1 MFAYLT
7 GKITY
12 RSPAVIHLDVQGV
25 GYEIQI
31 SLNTFSQIA
40 GLEECRL
47 YTYLHVQEDAHT
59 LYGFYHPEE
68 KEIFCLL
75 IGVSGIGAA
84 TARMI
89 LSRLTP
95 EEIHRAILSEDE
107 QMLSSVKG
115 IGPKTAKRLIL
126 ELKDKMLQLTSS
138 RTTSTTDAPAS
149 PADAFAIPSHNS
161 FARDAL
167 NALIALGI
175 AKQTA
180 EAAVSKALKEA
191 TPQSLEDLIK
201 RSLKYA

>member
-12 RSPAVIHLDVQGV
+12 RSPALIHLEVQGV

-40 GLEECRL
+40 HLETCRL

-59 LYGFYHPEE
+59 LYGFYDVTE
-68 KEIFCLL
+68 KEIFRLL
-75 IGVSGIGAA
+75 IGVSGVGAA

-95 EEIHRAILSEDE
+95 EEIHRAILSDDE
-107 QMLSSVKG
+107 QALSSVKG

-126 ELKDKMLQLTSS
+126 ELKDKMLQL
-138 RTTSTTDAPAS
+138 PAIT
-149 PADAFAIPSHNS
+149 AIPAADDSTSFSHNS

-167 NALIALGI
+167 NALVALGI

-201 RSLKYA
+201 HSLKYA

>member
-12 RSPAVIHLDVQGV
+12 RSPAVVHLDVQGV

-40 GLEECRL
+40 NMETCRL
-47 YTYLHVQEDAHT
+47 FTYLHIQEDAHT
-59 LYGFYHPEE
+59 LYGFYEQAE
-68 KEIFCLL
+68 KEIFCML
-75 IGVSGIGAA
+75 IGVSGVGAA

-107 QMLSSVKG
+107 QVLSSVKG

-126 ELKDKMLQLTSS
+126 ELKDKMLQMSS
-138 RTTSTTDAPAS
+138 LKTTATTDAIALL
-149 PADAFAIPSHNS
+149 SHNS
-161 FARDAL
+161 LARDAL

-191 TPQSLEDLIK
+191 TPLSLEDLIK

>member
-1 MFAYLT
+1 M
-7 GKITY
+7 
-12 RSPAVIHLDVQGV
+12 
-25 GYEIQI
+25 
-31 SLNTFSQIA
+31 
-40 GLEECRL
+40 
-47 YTYLHVQEDAHT
+47 
-59 LYGFYHPEE
+59 
-68 KEIFCLL
+68 L
-75 IGVSGIGAA
+75 IGVSGVGAA

-107 QMLSSVKG
+107 QVLSSVKG

-126 ELKDKMLQLTSS
+126 ELKDKMLQMSS
-138 RTTSTTDAPAS
+138 LKTTATTDAMALL
-149 PADAFAIPSHNS
+149 SHNS
-161 FARDAL
+161 LARDAL